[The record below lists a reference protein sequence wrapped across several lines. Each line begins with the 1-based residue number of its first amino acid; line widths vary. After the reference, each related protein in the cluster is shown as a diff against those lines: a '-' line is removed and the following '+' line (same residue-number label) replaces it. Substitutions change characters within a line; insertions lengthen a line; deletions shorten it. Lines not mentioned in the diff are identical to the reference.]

1 MGGEFFQCLVLV
13 PSPILTHNSLFISM
27 CILRD
32 LAWQLEGTL
41 SCDAR
46 GAPPILQV
54 PMEIFHFCERGE
66 KQGNKKRELF
76 T

>member
-1 MGGEFFQCLVLV
+1 
-13 PSPILTHNSLFISM
+13 M

-32 LAWQLEGTL
+32 VLWQLEGTL

-54 PMEIFHFCERGE
+54 PMEIFLFCERGE